1 MDEIDDLTKEKLREW
16 QIRRL
21 DIKDQM
27 QSHPEKTLELSRVL
41 DLMDDEHAQILAAA
55 VRVAAKAEEPEVVT
69 AEHWQPPMAARFA
82 LQLQVAANSSEDLRK
97 LLEMAVY
104 ELQGLIDAQ
113 DGEARTCPGGMSGTL
128 GSYHFELGVSDK
140 PAPQAPS
147 IE

>member
-16 QIRRL
+16 QMRRL

-27 QSHPEKTLELSRVL
+27 QSHPEKTLALSRVL
-41 DLMDDEHAQILAAA
+41 DQMDDEHAAILAAA
-55 VRVAAKAEEPEVVT
+55 VRVQANEVESEVVT
-69 AEHWQPPMAARFA
+69 VEQSRLPTAGQFG
-82 LQLQVAANSSEDLRK
+82 LQLQLTANSPEDLRK

-128 GSYHFELGVSDK
+128 GSYHFELGVSGRQ
-140 PAPQAPS
+140 PPQVP
-147 IE
+147 